1 MHKNKNEQQ
10 MRSGERGQALVLV
23 MLVLMVVVI
32 LGSATVTLTA
42 SHRQTAARH
51 RNHVQAYYA
60 ADAGVERALVMI
72 KQNPGLLKDSSR
84 LEKDLS
90 GKPYAGGEIESVTV
104 KEIPGGPGTGV
115 EITSVGTFNKARKTL
130 AVRGRVFTPGDLLKG
145 VSILPEEQGY
155 ELKITGNVTL
165 QGANI
170 NSRPVFLVNG
180 SLEVS
185 GSAQIKDFDIYASG
199 NIVYKDED
207 KNLQDC
213 NIHPNYPA
221 LPPFPELDEEWYR
234 SQAEKADQYYPGD
247 TAFPQE
253 PQKHGHGR
261 ERDQGVPSNDRGKEQ
276 GQNTQEGDNGKG
288 QGQEGNNEDVA
299 KYSGVYFVDGDVKL
313 SGTYSGQ
320 AVIVASGDIE
330 VTDDLLAGDPDEDL
344 LVLISLGGGVDIK
357 NYEVHALIITN
368 GTFSAQGSAE
378 LYGGIIAR
386 QLGPKDK
393 ETGKVTIICDPE
405 LIDRHSTF
413 IQDRAFGGSS
423 KPVIRIESWSEQ

>member
-1 MHKNKNEQQ
+1 MNKNEQG
-10 MRSGERGQALVLV
+10 MRERGQALVLV

-42 SHRQTAARH
+42 SHRQTAARQ

-72 KQNPGLLKDSSR
+72 RQNPGLLKDPSR
-84 LEKDLS
+84 LEKLEKDLS
-90 GKPYAGGEIESVTV
+90 GESYAGGEIERVTV
-104 KEIPGGPGTGV
+104 EEEEIPDGPGTGV

-130 AVRGRVFTPGDLLKG
+130 AVRARVFAPGDLLKG

-155 ELKITGNVTL
+155 ELKITGNFTL
-165 QGANI
+165 RGENS

-221 LPPFPELDEEWYR
+221 IPPFPVLDEEWYQQ
-234 SQAEKADQYYPGD
+234 QAKEYYPGD
-247 TAFPQE
+247 TTFPQE
-253 PQKHGHGR
+253 SQKRNHGKG
-261 ERDQGVPSNDRGKEQ
+261 Q

-320 AVIVASGDIE
+320 AVIVALGDIE

-357 NYEVHALIITN
+357 KGNSIVDALIITN
-368 GTFSAQGSAE
+368 GTFSAQGGAE

-386 QLGPKDK
+386 QLDPNGS
-393 ETGKVTIICDPE
+393 VTIICDPA
-405 LIDRHSTF
+405 LIERN
-413 IQDRAFGGSS
+413 QDLLRMAFGGSS